1 MDLMDCMMKL
11 YDSIYNRIR
20 YLVRVKSD
28 ITYVLF
34 PNYAKIKV
42 ESYDSLPLVKIL
54 TFHNIIILI
63 KSVFNKD
70 KKKKYYQ
77 NVFLGKGSNK

>member
-1 MDLMDCMMKL
+1 MDLIDCMMEL

-28 ITYVLF
+28 ITHVFF

-42 ESYDSLPLVKIL
+42 ESYYSLPLVKVL
-54 TFHNIIILI
+54 TFHNVVIMI

-70 KKKKYYQ
+70 
-77 NVFLGKGSNK
+77 